1 MTSSEAR
8 RRLVLRVKNTK
19 TLKKNFKVAIILLPV
34 TLVGFLL
41 VYIMNS
47 VAIRIGVLIIWA
59 VANLAFLRL
68 QEQWEKERARKNL

>member
-1 MTSSEAR
+1 MISSKAR
-8 RRLVLRVKNTK
+8 RRLALRVKNMK
-19 TLKKNFKVAIILLPV
+19 TLKKTFKVAIILLPV
-34 TLVGFLL
+34 ALVGFLL